1 MIEISESGKT
11 LDARGLFCPS
21 PVMQTNVELSKMQ
34 IGEILT
40 VLADDPAADDPAVR
54 PTFTHSP
61 SIDPTDAPSIDAT
74 NISNAASSLSTLIA
88 TCSSISK
95 SINTP

>member
-1 MIEISESGKT
+1 VIEISESGKT

-40 VLADDPAADDPAVR
+40 VLADDPAAEDD
-54 PTFTHSP
+54 
-61 SIDPTDAPSIDAT
+61 
-74 NISNAASSLSTLIA
+74 IA
-88 TCSSISK
+88 NWARKLGHEVVKMEKNGYEIRFEIK
-95 SINTP
+95 KIK

>member
-1 MIEISESGKT
+1 MKGKKQRRWIEISESGKT

-40 VLADDPAADDPAVR
+40 VLADDPAAEDD
-54 PTFTHSP
+54 
-61 SIDPTDAPSIDAT
+61 I
-74 NISNAASSLSTLIA
+74 ASWARRLGHEIVKMEKNGNE
-88 TCSSISK
+88 IHFEIK
-95 SINTP
+95 KVK

>member
-1 MIEISESGKT
+1 VIEISESGKT

-40 VLADDPAADDPAVR
+40 VLADDPAAEDD
-54 PTFTHSP
+54 
-61 SIDPTDAPSIDAT
+61 
-74 NISNAASSLSTLIA
+74 IA
-88 TCSSISK
+88 IWARNLGHVVVK
-95 SINTP
+95 MEKNGNEIRFEIKKIK

>member
-1 MIEISESGKT
+1 MKGKKQCRWIEISESGKT

-40 VLADDPAADDPAVR
+40 ILADDPAAEDD
-54 PTFTHSP
+54 
-61 SIDPTDAPSIDAT
+61 I
-74 NISNAASSLSTLIA
+74 ASWARRLGHEIVK
-88 TCSSISK
+88 IEK
-95 SINTP
+95 NGNEIHFEIKKVK

>member
-21 PVMQTNVELSKMQ
+21 PVQQTNVELSKMR

-40 VLADDPAADDPAVR
+40 VLADDPAAEDD
-54 PTFTHSP
+54 
-61 SIDPTDAPSIDAT
+61 I
-74 NISNAASSLSTLIA
+74 ASWARRLGHEIVKLEKNGNEIH
-88 TCSSISK
+88 CEIK
-95 SINTP
+95 KVK

>member
-34 IGEILT
+34 VGEILT
-40 VLADDPAADDPAVR
+40 VLADDPAAEDD
-54 PTFTHSP
+54 
-61 SIDPTDAPSIDAT
+61 I
-74 NISNAASSLSTLIA
+74 ASWARRLGHEVVKMEKMEMKYVL
-88 TCSSISK
+88 K
-95 SINTP
+95 LKR

>member
-1 MIEISESGKT
+1 VIKISESGKI

-40 VLADDPAADDPAVR
+40 VLADDPAAEDD
-54 PTFTHSP
+54 
-61 SIDPTDAPSIDAT
+61 
-74 NISNAASSLSTLIA
+74 ISDWARRLGHEVVKMEKNGNEIRFE
-88 TCSSISK
+88 IK
-95 SINTP
+95 KIK

>member
-40 VLADDPAADDPAVR
+40 VLADDPAAEDD
-54 PTFTHSP
+54 
-61 SIDPTDAPSIDAT
+61 
-74 NISNAASSLSTLIA
+74 IA
-88 TCSSISK
+88 
-95 SINTP
+95 NWA

>member
-1 MIEISESGKT
+1 MKGKKQHRWIEISESGKT

-40 VLADDPAADDPAVR
+40 VLADDPAAEDD
-54 PTFTHSP
+54 
-61 SIDPTDAPSIDAT
+61 I
-74 NISNAASSLSTLIA
+74 ASWARRLGHEIVKMEKNGNE
-88 TCSSISK
+88 IHFEIK
-95 SINTP
+95 KVK

>member
-1 MIEISESGKT
+1 VIKNSESGKT

-40 VLADDPAADDPAVR
+40 VLADDPAAEDD
-54 PTFTHSP
+54 
-61 SIDPTDAPSIDAT
+61 
-74 NISNAASSLSTLIA
+74 IA
-88 TCSSISK
+88 NWARKLGHEVVKMEKNGNEIRFEIK
-95 SINTP
+95 KIK